1 MLRRK
6 PFLCPTVRIFHLF
19 EAGWT
24 VSQTHRYFTCLRS
37 AERESEDDIADWV
50 KGSLYEPIP
59 SQHFQVPGSNHGGF
73 ASKILHPP
81 LKVVSEESYLKEWHA
96 RFVEADL
103 RTVSLVLE
111 GIRNKTM
118 LFSLPHLMTL
128 LRSLHSIRRYY
139 EIHEIYCVLEDCA
152 SFIKDEDTY
161 PNIRQ
166 EFLKIVL
173 NAEDILGNY
182 KLCESVFS
190 EYIKLPTLERYSI
203 SIGLKSFLRNDNLQ
217 LAKQFFIQILE
228 NPETFPITKTEFK
241 MFCRELSNLQDL
253 DSMMFIFKLWV
264 KKRCMRDGS
273 ITCCDLDYETLS
285 LFHRLFIQSGDR
297 KGLEEFLEHEVVK
310 KTGYQADVVFQI
322 TEFCQSLH
330 QIKRE
335 SSSVEDATT
344 KKIDKF
350 LTILE
355 GRPIDR
361 RHFCLS
367 VLDALVMGDDFS
379 SIRHVIEKVQ
389 QDKEIHLD
397 GSFHLTIAK
406 FFVRHGMLNQMV
418 QYYSDIVLNRAAGR
432 IRLKISHVEQLW
444 DCALQ
449 AYPTLTREI
458 TNELKVILTK
468 KQYIRAF
475 PQLHQVLKQTSKV
488 RKRKVMGGEEHF
500 KSGLPQVDYERLR
513 RFESFIASHDIA
525 SATDTALESLKRG
538 TKPHFDFYLCA
549 IRECLSSS
557 LPNLAKTLSDMLSKR
572 YKVPLKLNI
581 LWLRYDIASKYQST
595 ISQSEMLSF
604 RKVPLL
610 EAQLAEFVRLHRES
624 LNFQN
629 YLQLSQISIL
639 IRDYNH
645 ADILISEAANLI
657 DKRSRQQWLM
667 YYMTAL
673 KIAARLYRA
682 DDFLALLRA
691 WNQNGDAKLVTRGC
705 IRQVKAYRK
714 LFEKRADR
722 LAAVHNASL
731 ADISKEIELLV
742 EKHVFFKFEGLNES
756 RKLYTLLQRW
766 LSQEIKE
773 LLRIERKRRKT
784 LTSTAYSDKA

>member
-1 MLRRK
+1 M
-6 PFLCPTVRIFHLF
+6 
-19 EAGWT
+19 
-24 VSQTHRYFTCLRS
+24 
-37 AERESEDDIADWV
+37 
-50 KGSLYEPIP
+50 
-59 SQHFQVPGSNHGGF
+59 
-73 ASKILHPP
+73 HPP
-81 LKVVSEESYLKEWHA
+81 LNVVSKEAYFKEWHM

-103 RTVSLVLE
+103 RAVRLVLE

-118 LFSLPHLMTL
+118 FFSLPHLITL

-139 EIHEIYCVLEDCA
+139 EIHEIYCALEDCA
-152 SFIKDEDTY
+152 SFVKDEGKDEDIY

-173 NAEDILGNY
+173 HAEDILGNY

-190 EYIKLPTLERYSI
+190 EYIKLPTLDRYSI
-203 SIGLKSFLRNDNLQ
+203 FIGLKSFLRNDNLQ

-241 MFCRELSNLQDL
+241 MFCHELGILQDL

-264 KKRCMRDGS
+264 KKRCLRDGS
-273 ITCCDLDYETLS
+273 VTCCDLDFETIS

-297 KGLEEFLEHEVVK
+297 TGLEEFLQHEVIK
-310 KTGYQADVVFQI
+310 RTGYQADVAFQI

-330 QIKRE
+330 RLKKV
-335 SSSVEDATT
+335 SPSVEDATT
-344 KKIDKF
+344 ENIDKF

-355 GRPIDR
+355 QRPIDR

-379 SIRHVIEKVQ
+379 SIRHVIEKIQ
-389 QDKEIHLD
+389 QDKEVHLD

-406 FFVRHGMLNQMV
+406 FFVRHGMLNQMI

-432 IRLKISHVEQLW
+432 IRLKVSHVEQLW

-449 AYPTLTREI
+449 AYPTLTTEI
-458 TNELKVILTK
+458 TNELKVMLTK
-468 KQYIRAF
+468 KQYIRVF

-488 RKRKVMGGEEHF
+488 RKRKVMGGEENV

-513 RFESFIASHDIA
+513 RFESFITSHDIA
-525 SATDTALESLKRG
+525 SATDAALESLKRG

-549 IRECLSSS
+549 IRKCLSSS
-557 LPNLAKTLSDMLSKR
+557 LPDLAKSLSDMLSKR
-572 YKVPLKLNI
+572 YKAPLKLNI

-639 IRDYNH
+639 IRDYTQ
-645 ADILISEAANLI
+645 ADILIKEAANVI
-657 DKRSRQQWLM
+657 DKQSKQQWLM

-673 KIAARLYRA
+673 KIAARLYRV

-691 WNQNGDAKLVTRGC
+691 WNQNDDARLITRGC
-705 IRQVKAYRK
+705 IRQIKAYQK
-714 LFEKRADR
+714 LFEKGSDR
-722 LAAVHNASL
+722 LSAADTALLPH
-731 ADISKEIELLV
+731 ISKEAELLV
-742 EKHVFFKFEGLNES
+742 ERYVFFKFEGLNES

-766 LSQEIKE
+766 LNQEIKE
-773 LLRIERKRRKT
+773 LLRIERKSRKA
-784 LTSTAYSDKA
+784 LTATAYSDKA